1 MVLLIGIK
9 GYFAMGRDQEK
20 GGRLMRAEELLEAI
34 RTFCREHGMAET
46 TFGRRAVND
55 GKFVGRV
62 RDGARISPGT
72 LKKVEAFMAKSA
84 SQLQKPF
91 VIGSDQQVDS
101 DATQVAVGNGT
112 DKAKEEVHHFRF
124 FDNRQKYLLFVNTCS
139 EKTVVAKRV
148 GMEISQLQPRP
159 PAIRIFDA
167 GAGDGTVLSHVL
179 RDMHRRFLTM
189 PFYVA
194 AKEVSLED
202 VRLTLQKMP
211 DRFFEHPAMVMIITN
226 MYYAEAPWFTP
237 KSSAAAGAMI
247 WREVALAGST
257 AHEFE
262 VQIEEQ
268 NEFLSEN
275 WGAHTSEKTGNPLY
289 DRPAVLVFYRE
300 DYRFLLDDVIPR
312 RGAQRADY
320 DLVIAS
326 QPYRLRT
333 SNEFKAS
340 KVLVPL
346 ARSLAPG
353 GRLLG
358 IHSYGND
365 PGMEIIHRVWGPD
378 ENPYKTSRQKL
389 LATVKSELGRGARNF
404 KFNAYSDKR
413 SIFRYVMH
421 TLPTEINPS
430 IGTSTLFAAWNAAI
444 YVAQIEEQRLSEAL
458 AHPTYLQATQD
469 VLQKHNGLWF
479 NDESFVISRSR
490 N

>member
-1 MVLLIGIK
+1 
-9 GYFAMGRDQEK
+9 
-20 GGRLMRAEELLEAI
+20 
-34 RTFCREHGMAET
+34 MAET

-72 LKKVEAFMAKSA
+72 LKKVEAFMGRPA
-84 SQLQKPF
+84 SQLHKPF
-91 VIGSDQQVDS
+91 IIGLDQQIDT
-101 DATQVAVGNGT
+101 DTMHATIGNGR
-112 DKAKEEVHHFRF
+112 DNAKEEIDHFRF
-124 FDNRQKYLLFVNTCS
+124 FDNRQKYLLFVNTCT

-148 GMEISQLQPRP
+148 GLEISQLQPRP
-159 PAIRIFDA
+159 PAMRIFDA
-167 GAGDGTVLSHVL
+167 GIGDGTVLSHVL
-179 RDMHRRFLTM
+179 RDLHSRLPTM
-189 PFYVA
+189 PFYAA

-226 MYYAEAPWFTP
+226 MNYSEAPWFTP
-237 KSSAAAGAMI
+237 RSSAAAGAMI

-257 AHEFE
+257 AHEFA

-268 NEFLSEN
+268 NEFLGKN
-275 WGAHTSEKTGNPLY
+275 WGAHPSEKTGNPLY
-289 DRPAVLVFYRE
+289 DRPAVLVLYRE

-312 RGAQRADY
+312 RGTQRADY

-326 QPYRLRT
+326 HPYRLRAST
-333 SNEFKAS
+333 EFKANH
-340 KVLVPL
+340 VLAPL

-365 PGMEIIHRVWGPD
+365 PGMEIIQRVWGAG
-378 ENPYKTSRQKL
+378 ENPFITSRQNL
-389 LATVKSELGRGARNF
+389 LATVKSALGRDARNF

-413 SIFRYVMH
+413 SIFRYDMH
-421 TLPTEINPS
+421 TLPSEINPS
-430 IGTSTLFAAWNAAI
+430 IGTSTLYAAWNAAI
-444 YVAQIEEQRLSEAL
+444 YVAQVEEQRLSEAL
-458 AHPTYLQATQD
+458 ADPTYLQATQD
-469 VLQKHNGLWF
+469 VLEKHNSLWF
-479 NDESFVISRSR
+479 NDESFVISRAR

>member
-1 MVLLIGIK
+1 MAGDRGK
-9 GYFAMGRDQEK
+9 GARVMS
-20 GGRLMRAEELLEAI
+20 ANELLGVI

-46 TFGRRAVND
+46 TFGRCAVND

-62 RDGARISPGT
+62 RDGARIRPKT
-72 LKKVEAFMAKSA
+72 LEKVEAFMARSA
-84 SQLQKPF
+84 SKVEKPF
-91 VIGSDQQVDS
+91 VIGSDTQTEA
-101 DATQVAVGNGT
+101 DAPGVAVDRGAAEQ
-112 DKAKEEVHHFRF
+112 DDDAHHFRF

-148 GMEISQLQPRP
+148 GMEMSQLQPRP
-159 PAIRIFDA
+159 PAMRIFDA
-167 GAGDGTVLSHVL
+167 GAGDGTVLSRVL

-194 AKEVSLED
+194 VKEVSLED

-275 WGAHTSEKTGNPLY
+275 WGAHASEKTGNPLY
-289 DRPAVLVFYRE
+289 DRPVVLVLYRE

-312 RGAQRADY
+312 RGAQRAEY

-333 SNEFKAS
+333 SNEFKAG

-365 PGMEIIHRVWGPD
+365 PGMEIIERVWGAD
-378 ENPYKTSRQKL
+378 ENPFTTSRQKL
-389 LATVKSELGRGARNF
+389 LATVKSQLGRDARNF

-413 SIFRYVMH
+413 SVFRYEMH

-444 YVAQIEEQRLSEAL
+444 YVAQIEERRLSEAL
-458 AHPTYLQATQD
+458 TDPSYLQATQD
-469 VLQKHNGLWF
+469 VLEKHNGLWF
-479 NDESFVISRSR
+479 NDESYVISRNR

>member
-1 MVLLIGIK
+1 
-9 GYFAMGRDQEK
+9 
-20 GGRLMRAEELLEAI
+20 MRAEELLEAI
-34 RTFCREHGMAET
+34 RQFCREHGMAET

-62 RDGARISPGT
+62 REGARIGPGT
-72 LKKVEAFMAKSA
+72 LEKLEAFMTRSA
-84 SQLQKPF
+84 TQLQKPF
-91 VIGSDQQVDS
+91 VIGSNRQADS
-101 DATQVAVGNGT
+101 GTTRVASGNGA
-112 DKAKEEVHHFRF
+112 DEMKEEVDHFRF
-124 FDNRQKYLLFVNTCS
+124 FDNRQKYLLFVTTCS
-139 EKTVVAKRV
+139 EKAVVAKRV
-148 GMEISQLQPRP
+148 GLEMSQLQPRP
-159 PAIRIFDA
+159 PAMRIFDA
-167 GAGDGTVLSHVL
+167 GVGDGTVLTHVL
-179 RDMHRRFLTM
+179 RDMHRRFSTM

-202 VRLTLQKMP
+202 VRLTLEKMP
-211 DRFFEHPAMVMIITN
+211 DRFFEHPAMVMVITN
-226 MYYAEAPWFTP
+226 MHYAEAPWFTP
-237 KSSAAAGAMI
+237 KSSAAAGALV
-247 WREVALAGST
+247 WREVALSGST

-275 WGAHTSEKTGNPLY
+275 WGAHASKKTGNPLY
-289 DRPAVLVFYRE
+289 DRPAVLVLYRE

-326 QPYRLRT
+326 QPYRLRG
-333 SNEFKAS
+333 SNEFKAG
-340 KVLVPL
+340 KVLAPL

-365 PGMEIIHRVWGPD
+365 PGMEIIERVWGSED
-378 ENPYKTSRQKL
+378 NPFTTSRQRL
-389 LATVKSELGRGARNF
+389 LAAVKSALGRDARNF

-413 SIFRYVMH
+413 SIFRYHMH
-421 TLPTEINPS
+421 TLPAEINPS

-444 YVAQIEEQRLSEAL
+444 YVAQIEEQLLSEAL
-458 AHPTYLQATQD
+458 SNPTYLQATQA
-469 VLQKHNGLWF
+469 VLEKHNGLWF
-479 NDESFVISRSR
+479 NDESYVISRSR

>member
-1 MVLLIGIK
+1 
-9 GYFAMGRDQEK
+9 
-20 GGRLMRAEELLEAI
+20 
-34 RTFCREHGMAET
+34 
-46 TFGRRAVND
+46 
-55 GKFVGRV
+55 
-62 RDGARISPGT
+62 
-72 LKKVEAFMAKSA
+72 
-84 SQLQKPF
+84 
-91 VIGSDQQVDS
+91 
-101 DATQVAVGNGT
+101 
-112 DKAKEEVHHFRF
+112 
-124 FDNRQKYLLFVNTCS
+124 
-139 EKTVVAKRV
+139 
-148 GMEISQLQPRP
+148 
-159 PAIRIFDA
+159 
-167 GAGDGTVLSHVL
+167 
-179 RDMHRRFLTM
+179 M

-202 VRLTLQKMP
+202 VRLTLGKMP

-226 MYYAEAPWFTP
+226 MHYAEAPWFTP

-247 WREVALAGST
+247 WREVALTGST
-257 AHEFE
+257 AHDFE

-275 WGAHTSEKTGNPLY
+275 WGAHASKKTGNPLY
-289 DRPAVLVFYRE
+289 DRPAVLVLYRE
-300 DYRFLLDDVIPR
+300 DYQFLLDDVIPR

-333 SNEFKAS
+333 SNEFKAGR
-340 KVLVPL
+340 VLAPL

-365 PGMEIIHRVWGPD
+365 PGMEIIERVWGSD
-378 ENPYKTSRQKL
+378 ENPFTTSRQML
-389 LATVKSELGRGARNF
+389 LATVKSELGRDARNL

-413 SIFRYVMH
+413 SIFRYDMH

-444 YVAQIEEQRLSEAL
+444 YVAQIEEQLLSEAL

-469 VLQKHNGLWF
+469 VLEKHNGLWF
-479 NDESFVISRSR
+479 NDESFVISRAR